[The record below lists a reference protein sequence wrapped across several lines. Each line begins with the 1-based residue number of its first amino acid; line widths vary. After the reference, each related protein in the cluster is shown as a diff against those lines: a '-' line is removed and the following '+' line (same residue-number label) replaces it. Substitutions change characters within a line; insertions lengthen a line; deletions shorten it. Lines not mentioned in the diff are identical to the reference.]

1 MSAAVPVIIN
11 AGAGNPHVAKRADA
25 LTKQFRA
32 GGITVDVRLA
42 SSGDELETLMR
53 AAANEHPPLLIAA
66 GGDGTISTAA
76 GLLAGTQTVLGVL
89 PFGTLNH
96 FAKDLHIPLELEA
109 AVANIIAGNAI
120 EVDVGEVNGRV
131 FINNSSL
138 GLYPDIVRDRK
149 RQETRLGRG
158 KWRSLV
164 WASLAA
170 FRRFP
175 FLNVSIEVD
184 GAKRVYATPLVFVGN
199 NEYGMEEFKI
209 GKRDRIDRGQLSVYI
224 VKRGD
229 RAGLVRLAIQALVG
243 RLRQARDFE
252 ALSTTGVVIE
262 TRHARILVATDGE
275 AEPMETPLHYRTRP
289 RSLRVLVPRHER

>member
-1 MSAAVPVIIN
+1 
-11 AGAGNPHVAKRADA
+11 
-25 LTKQFRA
+25 
-32 GGITVDVRLA
+32 
-42 SSGDELETLMR
+42 
-53 AAANEHPPLLIAA
+53 
-66 GGDGTISTAA
+66 
-76 GLLAGTQTVLGVL
+76 
-89 PFGTLNH
+89 
-96 FAKDLHIPLELEA
+96 
-109 AVANIIAGNAI
+109 
-120 EVDVGEVNGRV
+120 
-131 FINNSSL
+131 
-138 GLYPDIVRDRK
+138 
-149 RQETRLGRG
+149 
-158 KWRSLV
+158 
-164 WASLAA
+164 LAA